1 MKCNIYILFLF
12 FFSIKTQE
20 QTQNI
25 GTIDFHTIEEKI
37 KACFLTNNS
46 TSPQL
51 RDYIKKFPDFN
62 FESEYYPFTISD
74 QDKYIFRNCKR
85 EFDERTLRIAGQQ
98 KKIAKASEMKTKIT
112 ECVEEFENRSEEL
125 EEYLNN
131 YKKADLGMYY
141 FIYPSNI
148 ESEEQKVVLD
158 CRSKIESTN
167 KIIYK
172 TKTKN
177 EFGFRKRNKKKKNKN
192 KNKNKNIKLVI
203 FDDDDFDD

>member
-1 MKCNIYILFLF
+1 MKYIIYILSLF

-25 GTIDFHTIEEKI
+25 ETTDFHTIEEKI
-37 KACFLTNNS
+37 KDCFLSNNS
-46 TSPQL
+46 TSSQL
-51 RDYIKKFPDFN
+51 RDYIKNFPDFN
-62 FESEYYPFTISD
+62 FESEYYPFAISD

-85 EFDERTLRIAGQQ
+85 QFDERTLRIAGQQ
-98 KKIAKASEMKTKIT
+98 KKRAKASEMKTKIT

-125 EEYLNN
+125 EDYLNN

-141 FIYPSNI
+141 FIYPSNV
-148 ESEEQKVVLD
+148 ESEERKVVLD

-172 TKTKN
+172 TKTKTKKH
-177 EFGFRKRNKKKKNKN
+177 FGFRKRNKKK